1 MKREQQFNTGK
12 DMRRY
17 EREHINEVWYGDNS
31 VGPYLTINGKKQR
44 TYIIALIDD
53 TSRMIVGVDIFIH
66 DNFVNLMSVMKSA
79 VTRFGCPKMLGF
91 GLITGCPGRGKT
103 TAIRHYMKQVNP
115 SLYKVTYT
123 SLSALTVNDFYKH
136 LAEQLGLESVF
147 RKQDN
152 FRNIQAEITRYS
164 VEKRITPVF
173 IIDEANYISNG
184 ILNDLKMLFNFEMDS
199 RDRAV
204 VLLVGLPQLHATL
217 RLNANEPLH
226 QRITM
231 NVQIDSLK
239 KEEAFSYI
247 KTKLLEAKC
256 TKNIFEQNALEAI
269 ANADEKK
276 QWYGTLYVINKTE
289 TGYEVEITGRGSSF
303 YAIIGSIKKS
313 LEFEDSPPN
322 PLTNLKKSI

>member
-1 MKREQQFNTGK
+1 MHDYTAHFGMDFNPFIKNTHDILMETTDYK
-12 DMRRY
+12 ELRLRLD
-17 EREHINEVWYGDNS
+17 
-31 VGPYLTINGKKQR
+31 YLLNNK
-44 TYIIALIDD
+44 
-53 TSRMIVGVDIFIH
+53 
-66 DNFVNLMSVMKSA
+66 
-79 VTRFGCPKMLGF
+79 GF
-91 GLITGCPGRGKT
+91 GLITGGPGRGKT

-123 SLSALTVNDFYKH
+123 SLSTLTVNDFYKH

-164 VEKRITPVF
+164 VEKRITPVI

-204 VLLVGLPQLHATL
+204 VLLVGLPQLHNTL
-217 RLNANEPLH
+217 RLNANEPLR

-231 NVQIDSLK
+231 NFQIDSLS

-247 KTKLLEAKC
+247 KTKLLGAKC
-256 TKNIFEQNALEAI
+256 GRDIFEQNALEAI
-269 ANADEKK
+269 ANAAN
-276 QWYGTLYVINKTE
+276 GIPRLINKICCSCMMIAYTKKME
-289 TGYEVEITGRGSSF
+289 YITADIVLS
-303 YAIIGSIKKS
+303 AVNDME
-313 LEFEDSPPN
+313 LQ
-322 PLTNLKKSI
+322 